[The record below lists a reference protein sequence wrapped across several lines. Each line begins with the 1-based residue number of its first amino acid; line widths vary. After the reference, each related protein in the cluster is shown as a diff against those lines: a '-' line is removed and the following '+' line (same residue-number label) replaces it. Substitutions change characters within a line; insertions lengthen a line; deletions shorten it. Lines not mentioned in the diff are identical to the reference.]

1 MRAVRLHQIGGP
13 ENLKL
18 EEVPDPQPQPGGA
31 VVRIEAAALNHR
43 DVFIRQGLYA
53 RIELPAILGS
63 DGAGTVESVAS
74 GVDQSWVGKKVV
86 IVPFDSWGNDP
97 RIQGKDFLIRGMPTP
112 GTFAEKIALPLDRIA
127 PMPEHLSFAEAA
139 ALPLGGLT
147 AYRALVTR
155 GEVKAGDH
163 VLVTGIGGGVATI
176 AMLLAQALGAQVSVT
191 SGSEDKLAR
200 AKSMGA
206 IAAVS
211 YKQKGWEK
219 ELAKQAG
226 RPPDVIIDS
235 AGGPDFNALVL
246 AVAAAGRIV
255 TYGATRGPAEKIEL
269 TRVFFKQVDI
279 RGSTM
284 GTDAEFHDML
294 KLVAREK
301 VKPLV
306 DRVIPLS
313 RYAEAD
319 QLMEKAEQMGKIVV
333 DCRK

>member
-1 MRAVRLHQIGGP
+1 
-13 ENLKL
+13 
-18 EEVPDPQPQPGGA
+18 
-31 VVRIEAAALNHR
+31 
-43 DVFIRQGLYA
+43 
-53 RIELPAILGS
+53 
-63 DGAGTVESVAS
+63 VESVAS
-74 GVDQSWVGKKVV
+74 GVDPSWVGKKVV
-86 IVPFDSWGNDP
+86 IVPFDAWGDDP
-97 RIQGKDFLIRGMPTP
+97 RIQGKDFLIRGMPRP

-127 PMPEHLSFAEAA
+127 PMPEHLSFPEAA

-155 GEVKAGDH
+155 GEVKKGDH

-191 SGSEDKLAR
+191 SGSEEKLAR
-200 AKSMGA
+200 AKSLGA

-226 RPPDVIIDS
+226 RAPDVIIDS

-246 AVAAAGRIV
+246 AVAPAGRIV

-269 TRVFFKQVDI
+269 TRVFFKQIDI

>member
-18 EEVPDPQPQPGGA
+18 DELPDPQPPAGGA

-53 RIELPAILGS
+53 KIQLPAILGA
-63 DGAGTVESVAS
+63 DGAGIVESVAS
-74 GVDQSWVGKKVV
+74 GVDPSWVGKKVV
-86 IVPFDSWGNDP
+86 IVPFDAWGDDP
-97 RIQGKDFLIRGMPTP
+97 RIQGKDFLIRGMPRP

-127 PMPEHLSFAEAA
+127 PMPEHLSFPEAA

-155 GEVKAGDH
+155 GEVKKGDH

-191 SGSEDKLAR
+191 SGSEEKLVR
-200 AKSMGA
+200 AKSLGA

-226 RPPDVIIDS
+226 RAPDVIIDS

-246 AVAAAGRIV
+246 AVAPAGRIV

-269 TRVFFKQVDI
+269 TRVFFKQIDI

>member
-1 MRAVRLHQIGGP
+1 M
-13 ENLKL
+13 
-18 EEVPDPQPQPGGA
+18 
-31 VVRIEAAALNHR
+31 
-43 DVFIRQGLYA
+43 
-53 RIELPAILGS
+53 
-63 DGAGTVESVAS
+63 
-74 GVDQSWVGKKVV
+74 
-86 IVPFDSWGNDP
+86 P
-97 RIQGKDFLIRGMPTP
+97 RP

-127 PMPEHLSFAEAA
+127 PMPEHLSFPEAA

-155 GEVKAGDH
+155 GEVKKGDH

-191 SGSEDKLAR
+191 SGSEEKLAR
-200 AKSMGA
+200 AKSLGA

-211 YKQKGWEK
+211 YKQKSWEK

-226 RPPDVIIDS
+226 RAPDVIIDS
-235 AGGPDFNALVL
+235 AGGPDFNALIL
-246 AVAAAGRIV
+246 AVAPAGRIV

-269 TRVFFKQVDI
+269 TRVFFKQIDI

>member
-18 EEVPDPQPQPGGA
+18 DELPDPQPPAGGA

-53 RIELPAILGS
+53 KIQLPAILGA
-63 DGAGTVESVAS
+63 DGAGIVESVAS
-74 GVDQSWVGKKVV
+74 GVDPSWVGKKVV
-86 IVPFDSWGNDP
+86 IVPFDAWGDDP
-97 RIQGKDFLIRGMPTP
+97 RIQGKDFLIRGMPRP

-127 PMPEHLSFAEAA
+127 PMPEHLSFPEAA

-155 GEVKAGDH
+155 GEVKKGDH

-191 SGSEDKLAR
+191 SGSEEKLAR
-200 AKSMGA
+200 AKSLGA

-226 RPPDVIIDS
+226 RAPDVIIDS

-246 AVAAAGRIV
+246 AVAPAGRIV

-269 TRVFFKQVDI
+269 TRVFFKQIDI

>member
-13 ENLKL
+13 ENLKIDEL
-18 EEVPDPQPQPGGA
+18 PDPEPPPGGA
-31 VVRIEAAALNHR
+31 VIRIEAAALNHR
-43 DVFIRQGLYA
+43 DVFIRQGLYPK
-53 RIELPAILGS
+53 IQLPAILGA
-63 DGAGTVESVAS
+63 DGAGVVESVAP
-74 GVDQSWVGKKVV
+74 GADRSWVGRKVV
-86 IVPFDSWGNDP
+86 IVPFDSWGDDP
-97 RIQGKDFLIRGMPTP
+97 RVPGKDFLIRGMPRP
-112 GTFAEKIALPLDRIA
+112 GTFAEKIALPLDRLA

-155 GEVKAGDH
+155 GEVKKGDH

-176 AMLLAQALGAQVSVT
+176 AMVLAQALGAQVSVT
-191 SGSEDKLAR
+191 SGSEEKLAR

-211 YKQKGWEK
+211 YKQKGWDK
-219 ELAKQAG
+219 DLVKQAG
-226 RPPDVIIDS
+226 RPPEVIIDS
-235 AGGPDFNALVL
+235 AGGPDFNSLVG
-246 AVAAAGRIV
+246 AIAPAGRIV
-255 TYGATRGPAEKIEL
+255 TYGGTRGPVEKLEMPRI
-269 TRVFFKQVDI
+269 FFKQIDI

-284 GTDAEFHDML
+284 GNDAEFQEML

-306 DRVIPLS
+306 DRVVPLS
-313 RYAEAD
+313 RYPEAD
-319 QLMEKAEQMGKIVV
+319 QLMERAEQMGKIVV